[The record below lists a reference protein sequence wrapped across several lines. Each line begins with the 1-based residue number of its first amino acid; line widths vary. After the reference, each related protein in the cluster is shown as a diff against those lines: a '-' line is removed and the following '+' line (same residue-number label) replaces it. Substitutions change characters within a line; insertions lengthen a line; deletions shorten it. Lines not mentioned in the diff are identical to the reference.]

1 VDNGYLIKKLALS
14 YDPTPAGRSQFPA
27 RLSLFVALGA
37 VGFGRLAESLFPVV
51 AYAAV
56 LILPVSLLG
65 HFQVLF
71 LHGENFGV
79 TVGAFRLLRCH
90 VVFMA
95 ESDWVRPFG
104 GKLDIPSPDLLRL
117 GKSDAQDGEADDT
130 DGDNRNFPGLIPQ
143 FSSPFQEELM
153 IIQILPIHA
162 TFG

>member
-1 VDNGYLIKKLALS
+1 MAFSAL
-14 YDPTPAGRSQFPA
+14 RI
-27 RLSLFVALGA
+27 LV
-37 VGFGRLAESLFPVV
+37 LAEGLGPVM
-51 AYAAV
+51 ADSAV
-56 LILPVSLLG
+56 LVLPVSLLG

-90 VVFMA
+90 MVFMA